1 MSTPSPGAL
10 PVGYTFGRV
19 VARFLR
25 AVGDSGD
32 VDTFPEAVPATGSV
46 TFTPKVTTRI
56 VVDST
61 SDPSPFITHEPIT
74 SELDAYGHLARN
86 GLRGLWLWTGVW
98 TVSFN
103 VQGFNRQPFDIEI
116 TTSHTDVS
124 PFDLW
129 EADPYIPPPGTTVTT
144 IQVPANPVDG
154 YGLVWSSASGGLIW
168 GKTSE
173 STVSITDAE
182 ILTALEGV

>member
-1 MSTPSPGAL
+1 MSTPSPEAL

-103 VQGFNRQPFDIEI
+103 VQGFNRQPFDIEV

-129 EADPYIPPPGTTVTT
+129 EADPYIAPPGTTVTT

-168 GKTSE
+168 GNTSE